1 LLRSVQFVLLAVLPM
16 VGQPP
21 PAFDVASVKP
31 SQPRRNAEGGSY
43 SSVDVVSPGRLVAEN
58 SSLDELIRSAYD
70 LKDYQVFGP
79 AWLNDQSE
87 SFDIVA
93 KASPDTPE
101 KQMWTMLQT
110 LLAERFKLVAHR
122 EKRML
127 PAYDLVVSKKG
138 FQLKPATS
146 GGRRSTAS
154 QGGNLIATH
163 LTMADFAYQLS
174 RELKRPVFDK
184 TGMAGAFD
192 FTLHYSPGQDA
203 SGGPSLFTAIQE
215 TIGVRLES
223 VREPVEVLVVDHIE
237 KRPTE
242 N

>member
-1 LLRSVQFVLLAVLPM
+1 LLRFVQFVVFAVVPM

-21 PAFDVASVKP
+21 AFEVASIKP
-31 SQPRRNAEGGSY
+31 SQHKKNAEGLSY
-43 SSVDVVSPGRLVAEN
+43 SSVDIASPGRLVAEN

-70 LKDYQVFGP
+70 LKEYQVSGP
-79 AWLNDQSE
+79 AWLNDESV

-93 KASPDTPE
+93 KAPLDTPE
-101 KQMWTMLQT
+101 KQMWVMLQT
-110 LLAERFKLVAHR
+110 LMAERFKLTTHR

-127 PAYDLVVSKKG
+127 PAYDLVVGKKG

-146 GGRRSTAS
+146 AGRRGMSS
-154 QGGNLIATH
+154 QGGAVTATH
-163 LTMADFAYQLS
+163 VTMPWFAYQLS

-184 TGMAGAFD
+184 TGVAGAYD

-215 TIGVRLES
+215 TIGVKLES
-223 VREPVEVLVVDHIE
+223 AKEPVEVLVIDHIE
-237 KRPTE
+237 KSPTE